1 MIQLSDH
8 FTMRRILRYTFPS
21 IIMMVFTSIY
31 GVVDGFFVSNWVGKT
46 SFAAVNL
53 IMPVLMMIGSVGFMF
68 GTGGSAL
75 VAMKMGEGDE
85 KRANEIFSMNLCV
98 SALLGVVIAVLGIAF
113 LRPIAILLKA
123 EGQLL
128 EDCILYGRIFLSAMP
143 FYILQY
149 EFQCLFSVAEK
160 PKLGLLITV
169 AAGCT
174 NMVLDALFVAVFPF
188 GLAGAAVATAL
199 SQVVGGLIPIF
210 YFAAKNNSRLHLCKF
225 KFDIK
230 PILKTCG
237 NGSSEFMSNVSMSLV
252 SMLYN
257 FQLMRYAG
265 ENGISAYG
273 VLMYVGMIFQAI
285 FIGYSVGTSPVIGY
299 HFGAHNHSELRGLLK
314 KSLLFIG
321 VCAIAMFIAG
331 QTLAKPLSKL
341 FVGYDA
347 ELFEMTLH
355 AFAIYSFSFLLSG
368 FSIFG
373 SSFFT
378 ALNDGLTSALIS
390 FLRTLIFQ
398 VAAVLIFPAIWEL
411 DGIWLSI
418 SFAEVMAIVVTIC
431 FLVGKRKKYNY

>member
-265 ENGISAYG
+265 
-273 VLMYVGMIFQAI
+273 
-285 FIGYSVGTSPVIGY
+285 
-299 HFGAHNHSELRGLLK
+299 
-314 KSLLFIG
+314 
-321 VCAIAMFIAG
+321 
-331 QTLAKPLSKL
+331 
-341 FVGYDA
+341 
-347 ELFEMTLH
+347 
-355 AFAIYSFSFLLSG
+355 
-368 FSIFG
+368 
-373 SSFFT
+373 
-378 ALNDGLTSALIS
+378 
-390 FLRTLIFQ
+390 
-398 VAAVLIFPAIWEL
+398 
-411 DGIWLSI
+411 
-418 SFAEVMAIVVTIC
+418 
-431 FLVGKRKKYNY
+431 